1 VKTKGKL
8 FISTPTTNFHYQKK
22 ENKFHRNKENEA
34 IHEPQRIRIK
44 YIYAMSQ
51 RIYKILHQGLLLC
64 CYLAS

>member
-34 IHEPQRIRIK
+34 IHEPQRIRIQI
-44 YIYAMSQ
+44 YICNESKDIQ
-51 RIYKILHQGLLLC
+51 NSSPRIIIMLLFG
-64 CYLAS
+64 